1 MSDYRAGLRD
11 ITSLD
16 RDIHIALVVSE
27 FNSSYTE
34 QLEQENRTFLES
46 LGFQRITTY
55 SVPWAFE
62 IPGFTRKLLER
73 DHYDLILTL
82 WVIIRGETPHFDYV
96 SSETARGIMDLTRTY
111 DTAIIFGILTCNTE
125 EQVRERIGHGF
136 AIAGLNLLTEI
147 QKL

>member
-55 SVPWAFE
+55 SVP
-62 IPGFTRKLLER
+62 
-73 DHYDLILTL
+73 
-82 WVIIRGETPHFDYV
+82 
-96 SSETARGIMDLTRTY
+96 
-111 DTAIIFGILTCNTE
+111 
-125 EQVRERIGHGF
+125 
-136 AIAGLNLLTEI
+136 
-147 QKL
+147 